1 MYALLSNFISN
12 GHTMELKYF
21 YLSADSK
28 EHINEYP
35 AGLGM
40 AEVGNSNELIQFNED
55 HSAKELPQGAA
66 QSTVLWLK

>member
-1 MYALLSNFISN
+1 MS
-12 GHTMELKYF
+12 T
-21 YLSADSK
+21 YL
-28 EHINEYP
+28 

-40 AEVGNSNELIQFNED
+40 AEVGNSNELVRFNED